1 METLKDLKQS
11 MILEGTVT
19 NVTNFGA
26 FVDIGV
32 HQDGLVH
39 VSALADKFV
48 EDPHQV
54 VAPGDIVKVKVL
66 DVDLDRKRISLT
78 MGMDDQPTEKTG
90 GQRPTSNRANPANN
104 GNNQRRGGGGNGGG
118 QRAGGQPQGGGGTFA
133 DLFAKAKEEKQKKDS
148 KKRS

>member
-1 METLKDLKQS
+1 
-11 MILEGTVT
+11 
-19 NVTNFGA
+19 
-26 FVDIGV
+26 
-32 HQDGLVH
+32 
-39 VSALADKFV
+39 
-48 EDPHQV
+48 
-54 VAPGDIVKVKVL
+54 VL

-78 MGMDDQPTEKTG
+78 MRMDDQPTEKTS
-90 GQRPTSNRANPANN
+90 GQRPTSNRANQAGK